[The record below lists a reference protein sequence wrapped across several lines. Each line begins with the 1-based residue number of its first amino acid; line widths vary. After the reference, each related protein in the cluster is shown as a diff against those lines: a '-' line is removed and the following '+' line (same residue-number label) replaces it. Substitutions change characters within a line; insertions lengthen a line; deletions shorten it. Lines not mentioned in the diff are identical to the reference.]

1 MGMAASQARFL
12 GLTAR
17 KTNVEYEGQQI
28 NQQRTTLSNQTASY
42 YTDLLGMSVP
52 VPPSIEDYTKTV
64 YTFTDGALTNS
75 INSMIAK
82 GNGLYTVSYTSEWT
96 DDFAVVGAAP
106 ILYTRTNNTP
116 IKTSNISVSLSGYPA
131 PFTYSYLSNITKY
144 VNDFDKAS
152 SDTEKYINDNGLKQ
166 ISAMY
171 ENKYMVGATKL
182 RLLGFVDTEG
192 DEYLDSLSDTQK
204 KNLAKEEAA
213 YAQMLTEKYGAS
225 SKGWLVRYTQNTTTG
240 DWVPKFVN
248 ADVLESDNMVYQDK
262 TGISQ
267 TTVQTYTVGS
277 DEERNEIKNVAARL
291 EQDTTG
297 RIISITLR
305 PGEADQVTY
314 AVSTNT
320 VADQEKY
327 DDAMN
332 EYEYKKAQY
341 DQAIQE
347 TNAKIEVIQAQDKNL
362 ELRLKQLDTEQ
373 EAIQTEMDA
382 VSGVIEKNTQSSFKT
397 FG

>member
-64 YTFTDGALTNS
+64 YTFSDGALTNS
-75 INSMIAK
+75 ITSMIAK
-82 GNGLYTVSYTSEWT
+82 SNGLYTVSYTSEWT
-96 DDFAVVGAAP
+96 DDFAVVGTAP
-106 ILYTRTNNTP
+106 VLYTRTNSDAAS
-116 IKTSNISVSLSGYPA
+116 TSDQ
-131 PFTYSYLSNITKY
+131 F
-144 VNDFDKAS
+144 
-152 SDTEKYINDNGLKQ
+152 
-166 ISAMY
+166 
-171 ENKYMVGATKL
+171 ENKYMVGPNRL
-182 RLLGFVDTEG
+182 RLLGTINTNADGTYAG
-192 DEYLDSLSDTQK
+192 TTLKDGTLYKDEYLSTLSATQIA
-204 KNLAKEEAA
+204 NLKKEEQE
-213 YAQMLTEKYGAS
+213 YAKMLNDKYGES
-225 SKGWLVRYTQNTTTG
+225 SKGWLVRYTLNTTTG
-240 DWVPKFVN
+240 TWSPKFVN
-248 ADVLESDNMVYQDK
+248 ADVLESNNMVYEDK

-267 TTVQTYTVGS
+267 TTVRTYTVGS
-277 DEERNEIKNVAARL
+277 DEERNEFKNVTARL

-297 RIISITLR
+297 RIIAITLR
-305 PGEADQVTY
+305 PGDADQVTY
-314 AVSTNT
+314 AVTTNT
-320 VADQEKY
+320 VADQKKY

-332 EYEYKKAQY
+332 EYEYQKAQY

-382 VSGVIEKNTQSSFKT
+382 VSKVIEKNTESSFKT

>member
-17 KTNVEYEGQQI
+17 KSNVEYEGQQV
-28 NQQRTTLSNQTASY
+28 NQQRTALGNQSANY
-42 YTDLLGMSVP
+42 YNDLLGMSVP

-82 GNGLYTVSYTSEWT
+82 GNGLYKVSYTSEWT
-96 DDFAVVGAAP
+96 DDFAVVASAP
-106 ILYTRTNNTP
+106 ILYTRTTKNP
-116 IKTSNISVSLSGYPA
+116 ASTSDQ
-131 PFTYSYLSNITKY
+131 F
-144 VNDFDKAS
+144 
-152 SDTEKYINDNGLKQ
+152 
-166 ISAMY
+166 
-171 ENKYMVGATKL
+171 ENKYMVGAKRM
-182 RLLGFVDTEG
+182 RLLGTINVYEKDEEG
-192 DEYLDSLSDTQK
+192 HKKGEYKGTTIGTGDDAYTYYDEYLSTLSADQIA
-204 KNLAKEEAA
+204 NLKKEEES
-213 YAQMLTEKYGAS
+213 YKDMLNAKYGTS
-225 SKGWLVRYTQNTTTG
+225 TKGWLVRYTQNTTTG
-240 DWVPKFVN
+240 VWTPQFVN
-248 ADVLESDNMVYQDK
+248 ADVLESNTMVYDDK
-262 TGISQ
+262 TGVSQ
-267 TTVQTYTVGS
+267 TSVQTYSVGS
-277 DEERNEIKNVAARL
+277 SQERNEVKNVDARL

-297 RIISITLR
+297 RIINITFN
-305 PGEADQVTY
+305 PGKQDEVTY

-320 VADQEKY
+320 ISDQEKY

-332 EYEYKKAQY
+332 QYEYDKAQY
-341 DQAIQE
+341 DKAIQE

-382 VSGVIEKNTQSSFKT
+382 VQKVIEKNTESTFKT

>member
-64 YTFTDGALTNS
+64 YTFQDGALTNS
-75 INSMIAK
+75 ISSMIAK

-106 ILYTRTNNTP
+106 ILYTRTNSDAAS
-116 IKTSNISVSLSGYPA
+116 TSDQ
-131 PFTYSYLSNITKY
+131 F
-144 VNDFDKAS
+144 
-152 SDTEKYINDNGLKQ
+152 E
-166 ISAMY
+166 
-171 ENKYMVGATKL
+171 EKYMVGANRL
-182 RLLGFVDTEG
+182 RLLGTINTNADGTYAGTTLKDGSVYK
-192 DEYLDSLSDTQK
+192 DEYLSTLSATQIA
-204 KNLAKEEAA
+204 NLIVEENA
-213 YAQMLTEKYGAS
+213 YAEMLKEKYGAS
-225 SKGWLVRYTQNTTTG
+225 TAGWLVRYTQNTTTG
-240 DWVPKFVN
+240 DWNPQFVN
-248 ADVLESDNMVYQDK
+248 ADVLESSNMVYEDK

-267 TTVQTYTVGS
+267 TTVQTYKVGA
-277 DEERNEIKNVAARL
+277 DQERNEIKNVAARL

-305 PGEADQVTY
+305 PGDADEVTY
-314 AVSTNT
+314 AVSTST

-332 EYEYKKAQY
+332 QYEYDKAKY

-382 VSGVIEKNTQSSFKT
+382 VSKVIEKNTDSSFKT